1 MICQFYGKIR
11 YENNKSGKNAD
22 FFQAFRTKTLKFTFG
37 RTGEKARSGRIPAPE
52 KAFAIKPEPDLLK
65 AFDLNFNIKLF
76 DLAEPL
82 DLGALPT

>member
-1 MICQFYGKIR
+1 MEKYGTKITR
-11 YENNKSGKNAD
+11 AEKMQIFFRRSG
-22 FFQAFRTKTLKFTFG
+22 RRRTLKFTFG

-52 KAFAIKPEPDLLK
+52 KAFAIKPELDLLK